1 MFEVLSVIALI
12 GIAIFLGY
20 YLCKLYE
27 ECKKEGLI
35 HTEYK
40 EDEDDE

>member
-1 MFEVLSVIALI
+1 MFEVLLVIASI

-20 YLCKLYE
+20 YLCKWYKE
-27 ECKKEGLI
+27 TKKAGLI

-40 EDEDDE
+40 EDEDNE